1 MGRGGH
7 AILALGLVIGLVTL
21 LAGCDAAPAET
32 ETESVEEGRAAV
44 RVMEVRASAPEE
56 WLRFPGTVRARERAT
71 LAFLHAGVLRE
82 RLVAR
87 GQGVAEGEPL
97 AVLHNPALVPALAA
111 AEGQVKELDAHLARL
126 RRDVER
132 ARTLRGRNLVAE
144 EELDR
149 LESELEANTRA
160 REQAEARRSEAQA
173 QVEEMTLHAPFAAE
187 VTDLLVE
194 PGDFVTAGQAVLE
207 LSGVD
212 GREVEI
218 RVPAALGERLAAGM
232 PVQVTPT
239 LREARFQGRI
249 AGVGRAGAAL
259 APAIV
264 RLEEDA
270 RLAPGEPVRVHLA
283 VAVAASESLQVPLT
297 AVLDPGGHAPH
308 VLALTEDDVVR
319 RVPVMPGRVTDDWVT
334 ISASLAPRQRV
345 VTAGQGRLEE
355 GDRVRVLP

>member
-7 AILALGLVIGLVTL
+7 ATLALGLVIGLATL
-21 LAGCDAAPAET
+21 LVGCDAAPA

-82 RLVAR
+82 RHVAR
-87 GQGVAEGEPL
+87 GQRVAEGEPL
-97 AVLHNPALVPALAA
+97 AVLHNPSLVPALAA

-173 QVEEMTLHAPFAAE
+173 QVEELTLHAPFAAE

-218 RVPAALGERLAAGM
+218 RVPAALGERLATGM
-232 PVQVTPT
+232 PVQVIPT
-239 LREARFQGRI
+239 LRVARFQGRV
-249 AGVGRAGAAL
+249 ASVGRAGTAL
-259 APAIV
+259 APVIV
-264 RLEEDA
+264 RLEADA

-283 VAVAASESLQVPLT
+283 VATAESLQVPLT

-355 GDRVRVLP
+355 GDWVRVLP